1 MWCLNHDLVIA
12 QAVKQFIVDTMHFP
26 MWGTI
31 LISQLILLP
40 VLIILG
46 WIYIRI
52 GPKSTGV
59 RGMAVFDA
67 TILIIAV
74 AVSAAGLA
82 WIGSADIG
90 NGTRIWKP
98 ILSILSTFHIF
109 PLILGLGWWLR
120 RRIFSATRRTVASG

>member
-1 MWCLNHDLVIA
+1 MRFA
-12 QAVKQFIVDTMHFP
+12 

-46 WIYIRI
+46 WFYIRSR
-52 GPKSTGV
+52 PRSTGAH
-59 RGMAVFDA
+59 GMAGFDA
-67 TILIIAV
+67 AILAIA
-74 AVSAAGLA
+74 SAASVAGLA
-82 WIGSADIG
+82 WVGSSEIG
-90 NGTRIWKP
+90 NEARIWKP

-120 RRIFSATRRTVASG
+120 RRIFSAAQQAVSSG